1 MKGQRS
7 RWVVWVALGVGLT
20 GMAALSGCYWDPYT
34 GYVYPYP
41 APLYPYAAPP
51 PYPYGGPPPY
61 PYGAPP
67 PATPMGPPPGG
78 NAPVQQT
85 PLPPAR

>member
-1 MKGQRS
+1 MRRQRS
-7 RWVVWVALGVGLT
+7 RWVAGIALGLGLT
-20 GMAALSGCYWDPYT
+20 AIAALSGCYWDPYT

-41 APLYPYAAPP
+41 PPPYPYGAPP
-51 PYPYGGPPPY
+51 PYAYGGPPPY

-67 PATPMGPPPGG
+67 GSPPAG

-85 PLPPAR
+85 PLPRAQ